1 MRLKDIAA
9 LVGGVLTGDP
19 DTKAT
24 RCASLGNAGPD
35 CIVFMEDGKFIE
47 QLGTRRPAGVIV
59 PATVRLDGINTIG
72 VKSPAAA
79 FAMLLDT
86 LHPAT
91 TPPAGIHPSAS
102 IHADAKLGH
111 GCHIGPNACIGAGA
125 RLGDHVTVHQSASIG
140 DNCEVGDGGIVHPHV
155 TIYPHSVIG
164 KRAIIHA
171 GAVIGADGFKYLVG
185 EKGRRIK
192 VNHIGRVRM
201 GDDVEIGAN
210 SCIDRAMLDDTIIGD
225 GVKIDNL
232 VQIGHNCVI
241 GEHTVIAAGCGIAG
255 SVVIGKYVTIGG
267 LAGIA
272 DHVTIADNTFIAGK
286 TGVTGDIGPGIFGGG
301 YAMPINDWRRAEVA
315 YRRGAETLRRLSALE
330 KKGD

>member
-9 LVGGVLTGDP
+9 LVGGVLTGGP
-19 DTKAT
+19 EAEAT

-35 CIVFMEDGKFIE
+35 SIVFMEDAKFIE
-47 QLGTRRPAGVIV
+47 QLGPRRPAAAIV

-79 FAMLLDT
+79 FAILLDA
-86 LHPAT
+86 LHPTAR
-91 TPPAGIHPSAS
+91 PPAGIHPSAAV
-102 IHADAKLGH
+102 HPDAKLGS
-111 GCHIGPNACIGAGA
+111 GCHVGAHARIGAEA
-125 RLGDHVTVHQSASIG
+125 RLGDNVAVHHSASIG
-140 DNCEVGDGGIVHPHV
+140 ENVQIGDGCVIHPNV
-155 TIYPHSVIG
+155 TIYPNAVIG

-185 EKGRRIK
+185 ERGRRVK
-192 VNHIGRVRM
+192 VNHIGRVRI

-210 SCIDRAMLDDTIIGD
+210 SCIDRAMLDETVIGD

-267 LAGIA
+267 LVGMA

-301 YAMPINDWRRAEVA
+301 YAMPINEWRRAEVA